1 MNILLLLAGLV
12 VLVASGE
19 VMVRGAAGIALKA
32 QISPLVVG
40 LTVVSIG
47 TSAPELFASVTAAL
61 DGSPGLAIGNVVG
74 SNIANLALV
83 LGITAI
89 IYPIPVGKGLLY
101 FDGPIMVAV
110 SGLLIF
116 FMWDT
121 TLQRWEGVVLVILMV
136 LFIIAQL
143 VRSRQENRRQ
153 KAAAAAALAQD
164 PLHETGV
171 DEFSGYGS
179 KSYFYLI
186 ALVLAGCTGLYFGS
200 DWFVSGASNIADSM
214 GVSDHVIGVTV
225 VAFGTSVPEL
235 AASAIAALRKQTD
248 ISIGNLVG
256 SNIFNILSVLGITT
270 VISDMKVDP
279 EVLASDVWWMLG
291 IALLIFPLIRMG
303 YKIVR
308 WEGILLV
315 VCYVLYIF
323 FVLQ

>member
-1 MNILLLLAGLV
+1 MNILLLLAGLI

-61 DGSPGLAIGNVVG
+61 DGIPGLAIGNVIG

-121 TLQRWEGVVLVILMV
+121 TLERWEGIVLVILMV
-136 LFIIAQL
+136 LFIVAQL
-143 VRSRQENRRQ
+143 IRSRRENRRQ
-153 KAAAAAALAQD
+153 KEAAAALAQD
-164 PLHETGV
+164 PLHEAGV

-179 KSYFYLI
+179 KSYLYLI

-200 DWFVSGASNIADSM
+200 DWFVSGASNIADNM

-270 VISDMKVDP
+270 VISDMQVDP

-291 IALLIFPLIRMG
+291 IALLIFPLIRLG

-308 WEGILLV
+308 WEGILLLI
-315 VCYVLYIF
+315 CYVLYIY